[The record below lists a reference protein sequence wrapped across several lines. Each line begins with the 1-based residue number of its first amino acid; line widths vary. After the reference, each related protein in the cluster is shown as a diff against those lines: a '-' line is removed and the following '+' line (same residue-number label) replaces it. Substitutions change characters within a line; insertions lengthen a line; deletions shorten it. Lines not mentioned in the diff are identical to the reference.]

1 MKKKSTTY
9 STLLLIIMCVCIAT
23 TTAYAAGT
31 YTSTYDMKGGV
42 FSDNIT
48 ASEYIITSIVPR
60 DGMLGGSIG
69 VILATK
75 HLYGWDGPVREV
87 DSAKGGTVTYSCNGT
102 YKIWLRNFTTM
113 RVTGKVTFSWR

>member
-1 MKKKSTTY
+1 
-9 STLLLIIMCVCIAT
+9 MCVCIAT

-31 YTSTYDMKGGV
+31 YTSTYDMTGGV

-60 DGMLGGSIG
+60 DGMPGGSIG

-75 HLYGWDGPVREV
+75 HLYGWDGPVEEV
-87 DSAKGGTVTYSCNGT
+87 DSATGGTVTHSCNGT